1 MLQGKVN
8 AAIKLLDRV
17 NVGSVLPL
25 CTDTV
30 QKLKLKHPNGSEA
43 KQSALLTGEVPFCDP
58 AMFNNLD
65 ENRIRQA
72 ALRTR
77 GSCGPSGMDANG
89 WRHILASKSFGK
101 AGKELC
107 TAVADFAKI
116 LCRRDIVVQPECSSS
131 LEAYTA
137 CRLIPLDKKPGV
149 RPIGVGEILRRIVGK
164 AIVSVVKPEIME
176 SAGSLQLCAGLPG
189 GCEAAVH
196 AMSSIFQEEDTDAI
210 LLVDA
215 ENAFNSLNRNVLLHN
230 IQYICPPVSTY
241 VRNCYKIPS
250 RLFITGGSEIQSKE
264 GTTQGDPLAMPVY
277 AIGITPLLAT
287 LKREV
292 PTVKEAAFADDLSG
306 GDKLLELR
314 TWWNALELNGPD
326 LGYYPNGGKS
336 WLVLKSEE
344 KRKEAEDLFQGTG
357 IKITVQGHKYLG
369 GHLGNQVGASQYAM
383 DLVENWSNQL
393 RALSVI
399 AKSQPQAAYACFVSG
414 FRHKITYF
422 MRTFPELHHHLDSLD
437 TVIDSQFIPVITEG
451 HLCSEDERLL
461 LSLPW
466 RMGGRYVY
474 SSLLAHCTVR
484 ICKFEEGYSTA
495 RCQCYSARI

>member
-1 MLQGKVN
+1 MFSLSQSQMRDMLQSQQQSAPSLSQPVGYACALCNKVFSTDKGRSIHLSTCRFKHRTVPSAEITARTAAAVVVPPVPNETALPDRPPPAPVWGQMTAIEVKRSVDKIYDEIVYWRRNVFLLPSGSAGKNFVNEMTRLIEAWNTGVSPLNDFAIKAVMIMPSLLLQKPSYKSGAKQHTECLARRLESWKNADFEALIREARVIQCKLQSAQNAKTDDPENVGKIFAKLMLQGKVN

-189 GCEAAVH
+189 GCEAAFH
-196 AMSSIFQEEDTDAI
+196 AMSF
-210 LLVDA
+210 
-215 ENAFNSLNRNVLLHN
+215 
-230 IQYICPPVSTY
+230 
-241 VRNCYKIPS
+241 S
-250 RLFITGGSEIQSKE
+250 RGG
-264 GTTQGDPLAMPVY
+264 Y
-277 AIGITPLLAT
+277 
-287 LKREV
+287 RC
-292 PTVKEAAFADDLSG
+292 
-306 GDKLLELR
+306 
-314 TWWNALELNGPD
+314 
-326 LGYYPNGGKS
+326 
-336 WLVLKSEE
+336 
-344 KRKEAEDLFQGTG
+344 
-357 IKITVQGHKYLG
+357 H
-369 GHLGNQVGASQYAM
+369 
-383 DLVENWSNQL
+383 
-393 RALSVI
+393 I
-399 AKSQPQAAYACFVSG
+399 AC
-414 FRHKITYF
+414 
-422 MRTFPELHHHLDSLD
+422 
-437 TVIDSQFIPVITEG
+437 
-451 HLCSEDERLL
+451 
-461 LSLPW
+461 
-466 RMGGRYVY
+466 
-474 SSLLAHCTVR
+474 
-484 ICKFEEGYSTA
+484 
-495 RCQCYSARI
+495 